1 MVISMWNIVLCG
13 YTGKTGSVLLEYL
26 LEKKDI
32 NMVGLVNSSSL
43 PLEETIKLRGS
54 NVVIDFT
61 TPRSGYYNGII
72 ALNNNNHF
80 ICGTTGLTNE
90 QIKHLDYL
98 AKENNKS
105 VIICPNFAKGINALL
120 KAIPLF
126 DNIYDYAFISE
137 HHHISKLDKPSGTAL
152 KLKKKFRN
160 PNIDIN
166 SYRSTSPVIFHTL
179 TFYSEYETVSITHQV
194 NNKRAFCDGVYESLK
209 QLGTWYG
216 VKNEL

>member
-1 MVISMWNIVLCG
+1 MSPSKPSKVLKDQLYTKKSLRRFFISKSNYQPYQIIQYNGISMWNIVLCG

-90 QIKHLDYL
+90 QIKH
-98 AKENNKS
+98 
-105 VIICPNFAKGINALL
+105 
-120 KAIPLF
+120 
-126 DNIYDYAFISE
+126 
-137 HHHISKLDKPSGTAL
+137 
-152 KLKKKFRN
+152 
-160 PNIDIN
+160 
-166 SYRSTSPVIFHTL
+166 
-179 TFYSEYETVSITHQV
+179 
-194 NNKRAFCDGVYESLK
+194 
-209 QLGTWYG
+209 
-216 VKNEL
+216 